1 MSDVSARP
9 HLQHKLTLLAP
20 HRERHTHI
28 ALHDVRVFLKLL
40 FKSNIMF
47 ADLFPVLFIPASSI
61 VGILFALWLWH
72 RWVISY
78 VSLLK

>member
-9 HLQHKLTLLAP
+9 HLQHKLTLLAT
-20 HRERHTHI
+20 RRHTHI
-28 ALHDVRVFLKLL
+28 ALHDVRVFPKLL